1 MFEKRFYVTGLAH
14 ASYLFGANG
23 EAAVVDPKRDV
34 DDYIESATAA
44 GLKIVAIFN
53 SHPHADFVSGYLEL
67 AERTGARIY
76 VSHRAPVTYPHTPL
90 HDGEI
95 VHVGS
100 LEVVAL
106 ETPGHSPDSLSFL
119 VHEESK
125 PVAVFTGDTL
135 FVGDIGRIDLRD
147 REEKPS
153 VLAEALYDSLF
164 AKLFQLPENVRVLP
178 AHGAGSLCGRS
189 ISNVPFSS
197 IGQELRTNWA
207 AQLSDRTD
215 FIARAVA
222 NVPDRPAYF
231 AHAVETNLRGASSL
245 AQLPAPRSL
254 SGAELEDHGS
264 TGGLVLDLRSSPLFG
279 AGHFPKSLHFSLD
292 LSLFSTWV
300 GFFVPPDKPL
310 ALVVE
315 HAADATRAQLELA
328 RIGFD
333 QIAGFIL
340 ADDLPRTEQTSQLS
354 AADLREAIEI
364 GTAPRIL
371 DVRTVQEWREYHIDR
386 TIHIPLPALLRR
398 LDELPKGEPMA
409 IICGAGSRSSIAAS
423 LLLAQGVRHLQNV
436 MGGMA
441 AFRETERLAWHPAD
455 LVFMG
460 ENI

>member
-1 MFEKRFYVTGLAH
+1 MFEKRFYVQGLAH

-34 DDYIESATAA
+34 DDYIESAATA

-53 SHPHADFVSGYLEL
+53 THPHADFVSGCLEL
-67 AERTGARIY
+67 AERTGATNYI
-76 VSHRAPVTYPHTPL
+76 SHRAPVTYAHKPL

-95 VHVGS
+95 VRVGS

-106 ETPGHSPDSLSFL
+106 ETPGHSPDSLSYL
-119 VHEESK
+119 VREEGK

-147 REEKPS
+147 RDEEPS
-153 VLAEALYDSLF
+153 VLADALHESLF
-164 AKLFQLPENVRVLP
+164 GKLFRLPEDVRVLP

-189 ISNVPFSS
+189 ISSAPSSS
-197 IGQELRTNWA
+197 IGQELRSNWA
-207 AQLSDRTD
+207 AQLTNRAV
-215 FIARAVA
+215 FVARAVA

-231 AHAVETNLRGASSL
+231 IHALDTNLRGAPSL

-254 SGAELEDHGS
+254 SGRELEEHS
-264 TGGLVLDLRSSPLFG
+264 SAGGIVLDLRSSPLFG

-315 HAADATRAQLELA
+315 RAEDATRAQLELA

-340 ADDLPRTEQTSQLS
+340 TDDLPRTEQTSQLS
-354 AADLREAIEI
+354 AADLREAIEL

-371 DVRTVQEWREYHIDR
+371 DVRTMNEWREYHIDR
-386 TIHIPLPALLRR
+386 SFHIPLPALLRR
-398 LDELPKGEPMA
+398 LGELPKGEPLA

-423 LLLAQGVRHLQNV
+423 LLLARGVRHIQNV

-455 LVFMG
+455 LLFMG
-460 ENI
+460 ESI

>member
-1 MFEKRFYVTGLAH
+1 MFEKRFYVEGLAH

-34 DDYIESATAA
+34 DDYIEGAAAA

-53 SHPHADFVSGYLEL
+53 THPHADFVSGYLEL
-67 AERTGARIY
+67 AHRTGATNYI
-76 VSHRAPVTYPHTPL
+76 SHRAPVTYPHTSL
-90 HDGEI
+90 QDGEI
-95 VHVGS
+95 VRVGS
-100 LEVVAL
+100 LDVVAL
-106 ETPGHSPDSLSFL
+106 ETPGHSPDSLSYL
-119 VHEESK
+119 VREDSK

-153 VLAEALYDSLF
+153 VLAEALYESLF
-164 AKLFQLPENVRVLP
+164 GKLFRLPEDVRVLP

-189 ISNVPFSS
+189 ISNAPSSS

-207 AQLSDRTD
+207 AQLGNRAD
-215 FIARAVA
+215 FIARAIA

-231 AHAVETNLRGASSL
+231 VHALDTNLRGALPL

-254 SGAELEDHGS
+254 SGQELEDHAAA
-264 TGGLVLDLRSSPLFG
+264 GGIVLDLRSSPLFG
-279 AGHFPKSLHFSLD
+279 AGHFSKSLHFSLD

-300 GFFVPPDKPL
+300 GFFVSPNKPL

-315 HAADATRAQLELA
+315 NAADATRAQLELA

-333 QIAGFIL
+333 QITGFIL
-340 ADDLPRTEQTSQLS
+340 ADDLPHAEQTTQLS
-354 AADLREAIEI
+354 AADLREAIEL

-371 DVRTVQEWREYHIDR
+371 DVRTVQEWREHHIDR
-386 TIHIPLPALLRR
+386 AIHIPLPALLRR
-398 LDELPKGEPMA
+398 MGELPKGEPLA

-441 AFRETERLAWHPAD
+441 AFRETEGLAWHPAD